1 MDDSS
6 QALSGQLG
14 AILNDPQ
21 SMERIRSLAA
31 SLGLGDSPPAPAPAP
46 PAPTPAPASAVPL
59 QGMDPNLLQ
68 TVSRLMPLFSRL
80 RQEDDSTRLLHA
92 LRPLLSPARQKKI
105 DEAVRILQLM
115 RLMPQLK
122 QSGILT
128 SLLGS

>member
-46 PAPTPAPASAVPL
+46 TPTPAIPF

-105 DEAVRILQLM
+105 DEAVSILQLM
-115 RLMPQLK
+115 RLLPQLK
-122 QSGILT
+122 HSGILT

>member
-31 SLGLGDSPPAPAPAP
+31 SLGLGDSPPAPAP
-46 PAPTPAPASAVPL
+46 PAPAPAVPL

-80 RQEDDSTRLLHA
+80 KQEDDSTRLLHA

-115 RLMPQLK
+115 RLLPQLK

>member
-31 SLGLGDSPPAPAPAP
+31 SLGLGDSPPAPAPPA
-46 PAPTPAPASAVPL
+46 PAPTPTPAIPF

-68 TVSRLMPLFSRL
+68 TVSRRMPLFSRL

-115 RLMPQLK
+115 RLLPQLK
-122 QSGILT
+122 HSGILT

>member
-1 MDDSS
+1 MDESS

-31 SLGLGDSPPAPAPAP
+31 SLGLGDSPPAPAPPA
-46 PAPTPAPASAVPL
+46 PAPTPTPAIPF

-80 RQEDDSTRLLHA
+80 RQEDDSTRLLH
-92 LRPLLSPARQKKI
+92 LLSPARQKKI

-115 RLMPQLK
+115 RLLPQLK
-122 QSGILT
+122 HSGILT